1 MILSFAEFLIFEV
14 AFLTSF
20 EKNLLKSHL
29 KILWQGLDPNLT
41 RILWFLV
48 FDLKYPFSLVN
59 LWVLTPLEGN
69 KRCKTNTHILN
80 VVMVRMLIITFHWNI
95 VLVFQSSL
103 CLILN
108 NGVWVCTSVC
118 VCVCVCVC
126 VFVYVYSF
134 YVLYYSTLGR
144 WVWRGL

>member
-118 VCVCVCVC
+118 VCVCVCV
-126 VFVYVYSF
+126 FVYVYSF